1 MKKSDESSFVF
12 RQLFD
17 VNTGTFTY
25 LMFDSL
31 TMEGLIIDPV
41 KEQFDRSLQ
50 FIEEL
55 GVELKYTIDTHVHA
69 DHVTSSGM
77 LRQAT
82 GAKSAL
88 SEKAKVLCAD
98 IMLKDRDELEFGRFK
113 LKAISTPGH
122 TDACTSFYT
131 EGRLFTGDSLMI
143 RGCGRT
149 DFQQGD
155 PEKLFQSIT
164 QKLFS
169 FPDETLV
176 YPGHDYL
183 GRTAS
188 CIKEEKSFNPRIG
201 RGQTLE
207 KFTQIMNNLNLPR
220 PKRIDEAVPLN
231 LKCGYSL
238 ELGHVNEDNFTMHD
252 LHQLLHQ
259 LKPTEKVI
267 DVRSPEEYNQ
277 GHVPGS
283 LNIPMGNENAFI
295 EEICSYDRIFLH
307 CHSGQRAQT
316 VFTMLSMKGVENIV
330 CINSSGM
337 AEWYQSSYPV
347 EH

>member
-1 MKKSDESSFVF
+1 MNNNDESHFVF

-17 VNTGTFTY
+17 KDTGTFTY
-25 LMFDSL
+25 LMFDSDTL
-31 TMEGLIIDPV
+31 EGLIIDPV

-55 GVELKYTIDTHVHA
+55 GIELKYAIDTHVHA
-69 DHVTSSGM
+69 DHVTSSRM
-77 LRQAT
+77 LRDAT
-82 GAKSAL
+82 GAKSTFG
-88 SEKAKVLCAD
+88 EKSSVWGAD
-98 IMLKDRDELEFGRFK
+98 ILLSDGDELEFGRFK

-131 EGRLFTGDSLMI
+131 EGRLFTGDSLLI

-155 PEKLFQSIT
+155 PEELFNSIT
-164 QKLFS
+164 QKLYTY
-169 FPDETLV
+169 PDSTLV

-188 CIKEEKSFNPRIG
+188 CIIEEKSFNPRIHS
-201 RGQTLE
+201 GQTLE
-207 KFTQIMNNLNLPR
+207 KFVQIMNNLNLPK
-220 PKRIDEAVPLN
+220 PKRIDEAIPMN
-231 LKCGYSL
+231 LKCGFSL

-252 LHQLLHQ
+252 LHQLLDK
-259 LKPTEKVI
+259 LNPTERVI
-267 DVRSPEEYNQ
+267 DVRKPNEYNQ

-283 LNIPMGNENAFI
+283 LNIPMGNEQAFI
-295 EEICSYDRIFLH
+295 DEIRGYDRVFLH
-307 CHSGQRAQT
+307 CHSGRRAQT
-316 VFTMLSMKGVENIV
+316 VYTMLSMQGLENLV

-337 AEWYQSSYPV
+337 ADWHQAAFPV
-347 EH
+347 EQ